1 MKNHLF
7 VLAVLGLM
15 AGSAQGG
22 VVLSTDHAPPT
33 PPLNMSAGTISGPM
47 LLNVA
52 SSDFPNDVMSAWNV
66 QLEIIPIAATGTLT
80 FQDPATALPPSPPSP
95 HPADYIFGGDGL
107 GIAVTNLGTVLSAN
121 DFYDPSF
128 GSGINVPTSGANLL
142 QMTFLASLDASGLFG
157 IYADRGLAATI
168 WTDASSNPP
177 QFFTNVP
184 DGSGTVLIGE
194 VQISAPPEPSTLGP
208 LTLCGVTLLAWQL
221 RRSRHRSATSTE

>member
-22 VVLSTDHAPPT
+22 VVLSTDHASPT

-80 FQDPATALPPSPPSP
+80 FQDPATALPPPSP

-107 GIAVTNLGTVLSAN
+107 GIAVTNSGTVLSAN
-121 DFYDPSF
+121 DFYDTSF
-128 GSGINVPTSGANLL
+128 GPGVNVPTSGANLL
-142 QMTFLASLDASGLFG
+142 RMTFLASLDASGLFG
-157 IYADRGLAATI
+157 IYADQGLAATN
-168 WTDASSNPP
+168 WPDASSNT
-177 QFFTNVP
+177 QLFTNVP

-194 VQISAPPEPSTLGP
+194 VQISAVPEPSTLGP
-208 LTLCGVTLLAWQL
+208 LTLCGVTLFAWQL